1 MNNDSWAENAASFL
15 NASILNKGYDTYI
28 PKTTYIV
35 ILCLALLVI
44 SIILEVIRIKM
55 MRKKLEEITN
65 ELIIFFIW
73 LEISLITLIFY
84 VCKFGL
90 TRYYIRGVIDVF
102 SFPYFIEF
110 IPPRVVLI
118 ISVIMVLKPLIYII
132 KNRKKKKNNQKEAK
146 HGK

>member
-1 MNNDSWAENAASFL
+1 MNNDSWVENATAFINEEML
-15 NASILNKGYDTYI
+15 YYEYI

-44 SIILEVIRIKM
+44 SIILEVIRIRM

-65 ELIIFFIW
+65 ELIIFFIL

-84 VCKFGL
+84 VGEFGL
-90 TRYYIRGVIDVF
+90 TRTIYGGLKIFNIIDV
-102 SFPYFIEF
+102 IEF
-110 IPPRVVLI
+110 IIPCVILI

-132 KNRKKKKNNQKEAK
+132 KNRKKGKK
-146 HGK
+146 